1 MRSFLTV
8 SFISFFSWTVEAA
21 TYDPD
26 LTWRVLETEH
36 FDIHFHGGEE
46 QLAEEMGHLVEEVYA
61 EMTAELDWVPKGST
75 QVVLLD
81 NTDSANGYATY
92 LPRNT
97 IVIFVTAPEG
107 TSTLSWYEDWN
118 DAIFTHE
125 YTHILHLDTIEGLP
139 AVARAIFGRVAMMN
153 GLSPNWI
160 IEGQATMQETWQS
173 NMGRGR
179 APIPDMIKRTATI
192 EDQFPPLGNMDG
204 FQTTNPG
211 GNLRYLFGQ
220 DFMNYIAEE
229 THNQVWTEWNHTY
242 GGGIPYWLPAKKVL
256 GKRFPEFYTEWK
268 SSMEERYANQISEI
282 EAIGITE
289 YTLLSDEG
297 RNCAFAHYAPD
308 GSKMVYSCFS
318 LENGSSVYIAD
329 PDGNEEHV
337 EIAGVF
343 GRNFGWRA
351 DGQAFAYS
359 AMRTVNR
366 FNLYSDVYLHNVSG
380 STTTLTRGKRA
391 RDPEFSL
398 DGSSLLV
405 VTNETQNNQLKRLR
419 IDQRMSQLTEHT
431 DHTQYSTPKYSPDGK
446 WIATSMWHQGQRDL
460 WILDADA
467 NPIRQLTNDWALDTE
482 PRWSPDGRT
491 LYFSSDRTGIYNIFA
506 IDLETETL
514 YQVTN
519 VRTGAFTPSINHAE
533 DTLLFTVYHHWGYGI
548 AQMPIDRNQWI
559 EVQNITP
566 ESEDALHTSHLIPE
580 SLKELPKGDAWTA
593 PDEELDWW
601 QWRAKVNERRKGN
614 LSVPAHPSLTAHYP
628 GLSGVGGPLFGLTE
642 QDPTLPM
649 PHRPAYFGEF
659 DNANLFEGPNSGPDI
674 QDDTQVDEEN
684 KEESDYPFTFP
695 VRRYEVKDT
704 LFPPTF
710 LAPSVFQTGFG
721 YMGVLSTSSVDT
733 LKRQLYAAN
742 VSYRTDSQFFGWG
755 ASYLYNKW
763 IPVLSTGI
771 YSTTVPYGNIYTYNG
786 APEDG
791 GTWIPNLENT
801 GLRYWDKRLNGYAQV
816 TYAHTLRHSFFG
828 RYEYSYRTPW
838 VSSGDGYS
846 NQGLPNGA
854 YRPYLPT
861 RGVIAGFGGGWRYVR
876 ARAYA
881 RAISPEDTRLISV
894 VGRVQAPWLG
904 AYTLDDT
911 DQPISFTRVQLTAE
925 WREYT
930 GLPWGD
936 NHVLATKMAV
946 GFSSGDA
953 QRYGSFR
960 LGGSFGE
967 SGYYTLPDE
976 WRALRGFDPA
986 SVSGDGYY
994 LGAIEYRMPL
1004 WWIDWGY
1011 NVTPLF
1017 LRSLSGA
1024 VFTDFGMAYDA
1035 IDQLSQAPLMGM
1047 GAELRMSTIVSWGAP
1062 LSFRGGYAF
1071 GLNGGV
1077 PIGSIEG
1084 FYAWLGSS
1092 F

>member
-1 MRSFLTV
+1 MHALFTASL
-8 SFISFFSWTVEAA
+8 ISLFTSTVEAA

-46 QLAEEMGHLVEEVYA
+46 QLAEEMGHLVEDVYT
-61 EMTAELDWVPKGST
+61 EMTAELDWEPKGST

-92 LPRNT
+92 MPRNT

-139 AVARAIFGRVAMMN
+139 AVARAVFGRVAMMN

-160 IEGQATMQETWQS
+160 VEGQATMQETWQS

-179 APIPDMIKRTATI
+179 APIPDMVKRTATI
-192 EDQFPPLGNMDG
+192 EDKFPPLGNMDG
-204 FQTTNPG
+204 YQTTNPG

-229 THNQVWTEWNHTY
+229 THDQVWTEWNHTY
-242 GGGIPYWLPAKKVL
+242 GGGIPYWLPSKKVL

-268 SSMEERYANQISEI
+268 ASMEERYAKQVSDI
-282 EAIGITE
+282 EAIGVTE

-351 DGQAFAYS
+351 DGNAFAYS

-380 STTTLTRGKRA
+380 STTMLTRGKRA

-419 IDQRMSQLTEHT
+419 IDQRMNTLTEHT
-431 DHTQYSTPKYSPDGK
+431 DHTQYSTPKYSPDGQ

-491 LYFSSDRTGIYNIFA
+491 LYFSSDRTGVYNIFA

-548 AQMPIDRNQWI
+548 AQMPLDRNQWI
-559 EVQNITP
+559 EVENITP
-566 ESEDALHTSHLIPE
+566 EAEDALHTSHLIPE
-580 SLKELPKGDAWTA
+580 SLQKLPKGEVWTA
-593 PDEELDWW
+593 PDDDPEWW
-601 QWRAKVNERRKGN
+601 QWKTKFNERKKN
-614 LSVPAHPSLTAHYP
+614 QLSVPAHPSITAHYP

-642 QDPTLPM
+642 QDPSLPV

-659 DNANLFEGPNSGPDI
+659 DNTNLFEGPNSGPDI
-674 QDDTQVDEEN
+674 QDDTQVEDES
-684 KEESDYPFTFP
+684 KEESDYPFSFP

-742 VSYRTDSQFFGWG
+742 VSYRTDSQFIGWG

-786 APEDG
+786 PPENG

-801 GLRYWDKRLNGYAQV
+801 GLRYWDKRLNAYAQV

-828 RYEYSYRTPW
+828 RYEYSRRTPW
-838 VSSGDGYS
+838 VASGDGFT

-861 RGVIAGFGGGWRYVR
+861 RGAIAGFGGGWRYVR
-876 ARAYA
+876 ARSYA
-881 RAISPEDTRLISV
+881 RAISPEDTRLVSV

-946 GFSSGDA
+946 GFSAGDT

-994 LGAIEYRMPL
+994 LGAVEYRLPL

-1035 IDQLSQAPLMGM
+1035 IDQLNQAPLMGM